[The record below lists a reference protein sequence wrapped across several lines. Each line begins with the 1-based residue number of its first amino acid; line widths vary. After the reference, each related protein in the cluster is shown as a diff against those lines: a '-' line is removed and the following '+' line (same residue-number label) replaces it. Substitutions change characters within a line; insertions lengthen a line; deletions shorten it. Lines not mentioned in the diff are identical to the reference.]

1 MTTGQAIKQR
11 MRVRYPDYYGGTAP
25 SPANV
30 SVSGNSRP

>member
-1 MTTGQAIKQR
+1 MTMGQAIKQQ
-11 MRVRYPDYYGGTAP
+11 MRVRYPEYYGSPAP

>member
-11 MRVRYPDYYGGTAP
+11 MRARYPDHYGGPAL